1 MTEDMFDHTRPDQFR
16 LTRLQV
22 VNWGTFCGYKDFD
35 IDKRGVLF
43 TGPSGSGKSS
53 LMDAHSMV
61 LLPTNDQRF
70 NASADLTARG
80 SKQSTRSVVDYVRGA
95 WAETNDEHEQAQT
108 SYLRS
113 GRPTWSAIA
122 ATYDDGRGSV
132 TTAVV
137 VKWFT
142 GVDNDPK
149 SMKTMR
155 QLHDGR
161 FELTALQ
168 EWADRGFDTA
178 WLKQAIPAEY
188 PTSQDSYM
196 RELAQRIGLG
206 TSKTAL
212 SLLGKAKAMK
222 NVGALDLFIRENM
235 LDRPDTFDACAKML
249 EAFTPLNEAYEIAHR
264 AHSQEKVLREVPESW
279 STYCESGR
287 THSLAETLLGP
298 PMERYLRGAHLRAVE
313 EERNRL
319 DEAVDVLDTRLAEEQ
334 QHEGR
339 ARDAYLSLEQQLRNE
354 NEPLR
359 HLQVELEATNTE
371 ARSRQHAYQLYSG
384 QVARLGVLCPQDE
397 QAFTALRDQL
407 PGIGQQA
414 HDEQDAMQAQRHSA
428 YAALAQAEE
437 RCTERRTELE
447 ALQSAASL
455 IPQRAVL
462 RREFIAQHTGIPL
475 AQLPYAAEL
484 IDVADDQERWRPAAE
499 RVLRTFGLR
508 LLVPDQHKD
517 TISQFIDTN
526 DMRGLIE
533 YSIVTATSAHQPRP
547 DPGTLAG
554 KLAVDTDHPCGPW
567 LFGQLV
573 KKFDHACVD
582 SAHDFDHHT
591 IAVTVNGTV
600 KRPGDHYRK
609 DDRNETADPSFYI
622 LGANT
627 RAKRAALEAAVAE
640 LEESRQRAKA
650 TADDIATTFQN
661 LSGTLNAVEQLH
673 TYSSWS
679 QLDFW
684 ASQDRV
690 RQLEERI
697 GQIRADNVNLDRLEA
712 DRDEA
717 ERNWNTAVETRTG
730 TVNKIAEI
738 GARQTRLTEQSEQE
752 QRKPHTVDDEE
763 HRSYLDEV
771 YAELDVPVTAD
782 SISQVQSAF
791 RKELEK
797 RRNSAEA
804 KRKLAH
810 TTLKNALDQFI
821 ARWPDTAPDTSGDVD
836 RSGGDFATLH
846 EEITQRRLP
855 EAMNRFQRMISED
868 MVPSVSVLQRTIE
881 KATSEIKQRID
892 MVNAGLRQVQFN
904 AGTHLQIAYK
914 ANPSDDVKDF
924 RHRVDLLLRNATAA
938 LADPHESV
946 AQFQRVRELMTWFT
960 GEDSVSRRWSTNVL
974 DVRESYTFYGLE
986 QDNTGR
992 TVHTYRNTASNSGGE
1007 QEKLVAFCLA
1017 AALSYNLARSGS
1029 DGTPHFAPLMLDEA
1043 FSKSDETF
1051 SAQALAAF
1059 EQFGF
1064 QLLIAAPI
1072 RMSGI
1077 LEPFIGQAILVEK
1090 RTTEN
1095 EARSDAASAT
1105 FGELT
1110 NRRIAE
1116 SDGVVHA
1123 PA

>member
-1 MTEDMFDHTRPDQFR
+1 MTEDMLDRSHQDQFR

-22 VNWGTFCGYKDFD
+22 VNWGTFCGYKDFA

-95 WAETNDEHEQAQT
+95 WSETNDEHEQSQT
-108 SYLRS
+108 QYLRS

-122 ATYDDGRGSV
+122 ATYDNGHGV
-132 TTAVV
+132 ITTAVV

-149 SMKTMR
+149 SMKTLR
-155 QLHDGR
+155 QLHDGS
-161 FELTALQ
+161 FELTALE
-168 EWADRGFDTA
+168 EWADRGFDTT
-178 WLKQAIPAEY
+178 WLKHAVPAFY
-188 PTSQDSYM
+188 PPSQESYM

-235 LDRPDTFDACAKML
+235 LDRPETFAACTKML
-249 EAFTPLNEAYEIAHR
+249 EAFTPLNEAYQIAQR
-264 AHSQEKVLREVPESW
+264 AHNQELILRDVPSSW
-279 STYCESGR
+279 ITYCESGR
-287 THSLAETLLGP
+287 THNLAEALLGT
-298 PMERYLRGAHLRAVE
+298 PMERYLRGVHLRSIDQ
-313 EERNRL
+313 ERNSL
-319 DEAVDVLDTRLAEEQ
+319 DEAIDALDTKLAEEQ
-334 QHEGR
+334 QHEER
-339 ARDAYLSLEQQLRNE
+339 ARDAYLSLEQQLRSE

-359 HLQVELEATNTE
+359 HLQVELDAANTE
-371 ARSRQHAYQLYSG
+371 VRSRQHAYQLYSG
-384 QVARLGVLCPQDE
+384 QVARLSVTCPQDE

-407 PGIGQQA
+407 PAIGQQA
-414 HDEQDAMQAQRHSA
+414 HDEQAALQAQRHSV

-437 RCTERRTELE
+437 RYDERSAELE
-447 ALQSAASL
+447 ALRSAASL
-455 IPQRAVL
+455 IPQRAVR
-462 RREFIAQHTGIPL
+462 RREFIAQHTGVPL

-508 LLVPDQHKD
+508 LLVPEQHKD

-526 DMRGLIE
+526 NMRGLIE

-547 DPGTLAG
+547 DRGFLAG
-554 KLAVDTDHPCGPW
+554 KLIVDTDHPCGPW
-567 LFGQLV
+567 LLGQLV
-573 KKFDHACVD
+573 KKFDHVCVD
-582 SAHDFDHHT
+582 NPRELDHHT
-591 IAVTVNGTV
+591 IAVTINGTV
-600 KRPGDHYRK
+600 KSPGNHYRK
-609 DDRNETADPSFYI
+609 DDRSEAADPSSYI

-627 RAKRAALEAAVAE
+627 RTKRAALEAAVAE
-640 LEESRQRAKA
+640 LDESRQKAKA
-650 TADDIATTFQN
+650 DADEIDSTFQN
-661 LSGTLNAVEQLH
+661 LSTTLSAVEQLR

-679 QLDFW
+679 QLNFW
-684 ASQDRV
+684 NSQGHV

-697 GQIRADNVNLDRLEA
+697 EQIRADNVNLNQLEKA
-712 DRDEA
+712 RDEA
-717 ERNWNTAVETRTG
+717 KRKWNSATETRTN
-730 TVNKIAEI
+730 TKNKIAEHS
-738 GARQTRLTEQSEQE
+738 ARQTHLTERYEQE
-752 QRKPHTVDDEE
+752 QRKPHSVDDEE
-763 HRSYLDEV
+763 HRTYLDEV
-771 YAELDVPVTAD
+771 YAELDVPVTTD
-782 SISQVQSAF
+782 SMPQVQSAF

-797 RRNSAEA
+797 HKSSAESQ
-804 KRKLAH
+804 RKLAH
-810 TTLKNALDQFI
+810 TTLKNALDHFI
-821 ARWPDTAPDTSGDVD
+821 SRWPDTAPDTSGDVD
-836 RSGGDFATLH
+836 HSGGDFAALH

-855 EAMNRFQRMISED
+855 GAMNRFQRMISED

-892 MVNAGLRQVQFN
+892 MVNAGLRQVEFN

-914 ANPSDDVKDF
+914 ANPSDDVKEF
-924 RHRVDLLLRNATAA
+924 RRRVDLLLRNVTAA
-938 LADPHESV
+938 QKDPHESV
-946 AQFQRVRELMTWFT
+946 AQFQRVRELMGWFT
-960 GEDSVSRRWSTNVL
+960 SEDSVSQRWSTNVL

-986 QDNTGR
+986 QDSDGR

-1017 AALSYNLARSGS
+1017 AALSYNLARSDC

-1043 FSKSDETF
+1043 FSKSDENF

-1090 RTTEN
+1090 RTIDN